1 MPPSRRA
8 ILAAAGTS
16 VTISVAGCVGQDEV
30 EFDDEVP
37 EPVAAHLS
45 SANNVDGSITD
56 RTGDSELRIAVGP
69 GGNFAYD
76 PALVRIDTGTAVT
89 WEWESNGHTVTSL
102 EGGFGVDTAQ
112 ESTGHEVSYQF
123 DQPGEYLYECRPHAS
138 AGHRGA
144 IIVE

>member
-8 ILAAAGTS
+8 ILAAGAAS
-16 VTISVAGCVGQDEV
+16 VTLSVAGCSSQDEV

-45 SANNVDGSITD
+45 DANNVDGSITD
-56 RTGDSELRIAVGP
+56 RTGEGELQIAVGP

-76 PALVRIDTGTAVT
+76 PALVRIDTGTQVT
-89 WEWESNGHTVTSL
+89 WAWESTGHTVTSL
-102 EGGFGVDTAQ
+102 DDSFDVDTAQ
-112 ESTGHEVSYQF
+112 ESTGYDVSYRF
-123 DQPGEYLYECRPHAS
+123 DQPGEYLYECRPHSA

-144 IIVE
+144 VIVE

>member
-8 ILAAAGTS
+8 ILAAAATS
-16 VTISVAGCVGQDEV
+16 VTISVAGCFGQDEV

-37 EPVAAHLS
+37 EPVAEHLS

-56 RTGDSELRIAVGP
+56 RTGENELQIAVGP

-76 PALVRIDTGTAVT
+76 PALVRIDAGTQVT
-89 WEWESNGHTVTSL
+89 WEWESNGHTVTSSD
-102 EGGFGVDTAQ
+102 GGFDVDTSQ
-112 ESTGHEVSYQF
+112 ESSGYEVSYQF
-123 DQPGEYLYECRPHAS
+123 DQPGAYLYECRPHSS

-144 IIVE
+144 VLVE